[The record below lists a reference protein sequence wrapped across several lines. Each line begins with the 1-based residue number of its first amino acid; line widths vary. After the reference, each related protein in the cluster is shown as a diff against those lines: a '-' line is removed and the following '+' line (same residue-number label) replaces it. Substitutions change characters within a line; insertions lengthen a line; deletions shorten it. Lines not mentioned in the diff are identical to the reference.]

1 MNIFLRNLPSCIC
14 FLAAGYLLATGVTF
28 GWGWLIFAGIV
39 CIGDGTVK
47 ITTVSDSK

>member
-14 FLAAGYLLATGVTF
+14 FLAAGYLLAIGVIS

-39 CIGDGTVK
+39 CIGEAPIK
-47 ITTVSDSK
+47 ITTRSKD